1 MLVAMGEGIAE
12 IPKGRAM
19 WSAWYQLPIR
29 TRWRLTTRF
38 LAGRCD
44 ADVAL
49 APLLIGV
56 ARLNAKIWWTPAA
69 FMTIWVLVFS
79 VLAARNPALAWTVSL
94 VLVVFALTL
103 AAGLFI
109 RYSAKRC
116 EESCWET
123 LNRKS
128 P

>member
-1 MLVAMGEGIAE
+1 MGEGLAD
-12 IPKGRAM
+12 IPKGRAV

-29 TRWRLTTRF
+29 TRWRLTLRL

-69 FMTIWVLVFS
+69 FMGLWVLVFS
-79 VLAARNPALAWTVSL
+79 VLAARNSVFAWTVPLTL
-94 VLVVFALTL
+94 VGFALTL
-103 AAGLFI
+103 AVGAFI

-116 EESCWET
+116 EESCWNT
-123 LNRKS
+123 LMNRRAT
-128 P
+128 